1 MVCQDPS
8 LLSCFWSINS
18 FFFLYF
24 VGAPQT
30 PTSNDGEISLFP
42 VFYLLDM
49 NTWQTFHRD
58 GIKKIMTIFNLEYKE
73 TSFILGFHLLFCTFR
88 YLFYCLEK
96 KVLLGNI
103 ENNFL

>member
-1 MVCQDPS
+1 
-8 LLSCFWSINS
+8 
-18 FFFLYF
+18 
-24 VGAPQT
+24 
-30 PTSNDGEISLFP
+30 
-42 VFYLLDM
+42 
-49 NTWQTFHRD
+49 
-58 GIKKIMTIFNLEYKE
+58 MTIFNLEYKE

>member
-1 MVCQDPS
+1 MS
-8 LLSCFWSINS
+8 RSIIIVLFLVNQF

-73 TSFILGFHLLFCTFR
+73 TSFILGFHLLFVPSVT
-88 YLFYCLEK
+88 YSI
-96 KVLLGNI
+96 V
-103 ENNFL
+103 